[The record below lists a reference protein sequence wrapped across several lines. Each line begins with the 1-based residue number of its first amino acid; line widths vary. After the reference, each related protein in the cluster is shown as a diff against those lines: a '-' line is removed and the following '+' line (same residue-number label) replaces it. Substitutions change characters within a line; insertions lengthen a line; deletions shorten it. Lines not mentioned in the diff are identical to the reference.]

1 MEFVYEV
8 PNNLSD
14 EMCEKMIEKFE
25 KDDRKAPGVVGEDRK
40 VRPVKTSVDLNISH
54 CSEWKEIDT
63 YLHEQLKE
71 GVEKYRKHLT
81 ERVGDTVGFMFH
93 PSSYDSGYQIQK
105 SVPGN
110 FYSWHDDS
118 LLTKGGGRFLT
129 FLWYLTTHDP
139 VMHGGGTAIHQAAGD
154 GGKIIKPERGKL
166 LLFPATWTYLH
177 MGLPLVYGDPKY
189 ICTGWIHTG
198 KCGAD

>member
-1 MEFVYEV
+1 MEFVYEI

-25 KDDRKAPGVVGEDRK
+25 KDDRKSPGVVGSDRK
-40 VRPVKTSVDLNISH
+40 VRPVKTSLDLH
-54 CSEWKEIDT
+54 VPQHDDWKDIDT
-63 YLHEQLKE
+63 YLHKQLGE
-71 GVEKYRKHLT
+71 GIEKYRNHVK
-81 ERVGDTVGFMFH
+81 ERVGDMLVELIDGCH
-93 PSSYDSGYQIQK
+93 DSGYQIQK

-110 FYSWHDDS
+110 FYAWHDDS
-118 LLTKGGGRFLT
+118 LLTNGGGRFIT
-129 FLWYLTTHDP
+129 FLWYLTSHDP
-139 VMHGGGTAIHQAAGD
+139 IKEGGGTAIHQSAGD

-189 ICTGWIHTG
+189 ICTGWLHTG
-198 KCGAD
+198 E

>member
-1 MEFVYEV
+1 MDFVYEI

-25 KDDRKAPGVVGEDRK
+25 NDDRKKPGVVGEGRK
-40 VRPVKTSVDLNISH
+40 VRPVKTSLDLCFSGMP
-54 CSEWKEIDT
+54 EWKEVDE
-63 YLHEQLKE
+63 YLYKQLQE
-71 GVEKYRKHLT
+71 GVKQYREHLNG
-81 ERVGDTVGFMFH
+81 RVGGHLSWFFDGA
-93 PSSYDSGYQIQK
+93 SYDTGYQIQK

-110 FYSWHDDS
+110 FYAWHDDS
-118 LLTKGGGRFLT
+118 LLTKGGGRFVT
-129 FLWYLTTHDP
+129 FLWYLTSHDP
-139 VMHGGGTAIHQAAGD
+139 VLEGGGTAIHQSAGD

-198 KCGAD
+198 C

>member
-1 MEFVYEV
+1 MEFVYEI

-25 KDDRKAPGVVGEDRK
+25 KDDRTKPGVVGDDRQ
-40 VRPVKTSVDLNISH
+40 VRPVKTSLDICLSH
-54 CSEWKEIDT
+54 YDDWKEIDT
-63 YLHEQLKE
+63 YLHEQLVE
-71 GVEKYRKHLT
+71 GIKKYREHLT
-81 ERVGDTVGFMFH
+81 ERVGNALTFMGSGCH
-93 PSSYDSGYQIQK
+93 DSGYQIQK

-118 LLTKGGGRFLT
+118 LMSDKGTRFIT
-129 FLWYLTTHDP
+129 FLWYLTSHDP
-139 VMHGGGTAIHQAAGD
+139 IAEGGGTAIHQAAGD

-166 LLFPATWTYLH
+166 LLFPATWTYIH

-189 ICTGWIHTG
+189 ICTGWIH
-198 KCGAD
+198 KE

>member
-1 MEFVYEV
+1 MEFVYEI

-25 KDDRKAPGVVGEDRK
+25 NDDRKRPGVVGGDRK
-40 VRPVKTSVDLNISH
+40 VRPVKTSLDLTVSNYP
-54 CSEWKEIDT
+54 EWKEIDT
-63 YLHEQLKE
+63 YLHKQLQE
-71 GVEKYRKHLT
+71 GTDQYRKHLK
-81 ERVGDTVGFMFH
+81 ERVGDTLTFMFNS
-93 PSSYDSGYQIQK
+93 SSYDTGYQIQK

-118 LLTKGGGRFLT
+118 FLSAEGGGRFLT

-139 VMHGGGTAIHQAAGD
+139 VLQGGGTAIHPAAGD
-154 GGKIIKPERGKL
+154 GGKVIKPERGKL

-189 ICTGWIHTG
+189 ICTGWIHT
-198 KCGAD
+198 K

>member
-1 MEFVYEV
+1 MEFVYEI

-25 KDDRKAPGVVGEDRK
+25 NDDRKQPGVVGGGK
-40 VRPVKTSVDLNISH
+40 VKPVKTSMDLCFSGMP
-54 CSEWKEIDT
+54 EWKEEDE
-63 YLHEQLKE
+63 YLYKQLQE
-71 GVEKYRKHLT
+71 GTKQYREYLKG
-81 ERVGDTVGFMFH
+81 RVGSHLNWFFDGT
-93 PSSYDSGYQIQK
+93 SSDSGYQIQK

-139 VMHGGGTAIHQAAGD
+139 VMEGGGTAIHPAAGD

-198 KCGAD
+198 C